1 MDYIKKYFD
10 TLNITITPTVCQR
23 MHQITAHWEI
33 KGTHPL
39 TLNGQTLGV
48 YRVVFTD
55 NDRTAFFHCVDLEE
69 PDVKHVVRECSRAA
83 TPSPIDL
90 SRKVTSD
97 PFNLLAVYLIY
108 KAYQDLY
115 KKDKRLYEQFV
126 FNTLKYLHYKFF
138 ASLVNHYF
146 PHGANEEIFNSVLVN
161 LNKRFDIVTLGSWRA
176 VIEDRCK
183 VQASLDHKI
192 NIHWKTF
199 ETFTPD
205 AMILYII
212 SDTQTR
218 LRDKIG
224 IIRDM
229 YYNYHGEGNKLKS
242 ESALGTD
249 MDGETILVERNT
261 TLDTA
266 LTSVQMDLLSV
277 NTFIN
282 NNLMTLLLRQFNDVS
297 EPLMRHA
304 LESLANK
311 AAIQMKERKIDDVK
325 HLKDGMVEYIG
336 VRPLIRDIVL
346 SSFEY
351 CVKNGINIQSK
362 TKVFQTILSRYRAS
376 HMKDP
381 KVISIKNAMGDFV
394 ISLRRVSRPSTQ
406 SSLRLA
412 LILYVLAKALMKI

>member
-1 MDYIKKYFD
+1 M
-10 TLNITITPTVCQR
+10 
-23 MHQITAHWEI
+23 
-33 KGTHPL
+33 
-39 TLNGQTLGV
+39 
-48 YRVVFTD
+48 
-55 NDRTAFFHCVDLEE
+55 
-69 PDVKHVVRECSRAA
+69 
-83 TPSPIDL
+83 
-90 SRKVTSD
+90 
-97 PFNLLAVYLIY
+97 
-108 KAYQDLY
+108 
-115 KKDKRLYEQFV
+115 
-126 FNTLKYLHYKFF
+126 
-138 ASLVNHYF
+138 
-146 PHGANEEIFNSVLVN
+146 
-161 LNKRFDIVTLGSWRA
+161 
-176 VIEDRCK
+176 
-183 VQASLDHKI
+183 QASLDHKI
-192 NIHWKTF
+192 IIHWKTF

-325 HLKDGMVEYIG
+325 HLKDGMIEYIG

-394 ISLRRVSRPSTQ
+394 ISLHRVSRPSTQ